1 MRLLEYQAKQIF
13 RNYGIP
19 IPKGEVA
26 ESIEEV
32 EKIAEK
38 LNGKVVLKAQVLVG
52 GRGKAG
58 GVRKATSV
66 NEAKKVATEL
76 FGSNIKGHIVKKL
89 LVEEMLEIKSEFY
102 VGLTID
108 RSSKSIVTILS
119 TMGGMDVEEVAAKY
133 PQKIARQKIDPRW
146 GLWDYNLR
154 NLLKNSSSPKELWN
168 DLSDILRKLY
178 NIMISY
184 EAELVEIN
192 PLALTPQGLVAA
204 DARLNI
210 DDNALFRNKEL
221 AKMRELTEESEIEK
235 EAIKFGLNYVQLKG
249 NVGIIAN
256 GAGMAM
262 ATMDLIKLMGG
273 EPANF
278 LDVGGGASKEI
289 VEKSIEIIIK
299 SGVKSIFINIFG
311 GITRCDE
318 VAKGVVDALNKQKVG
333 IPIIVR
339 LSGTNEEEG
348 KNILKQL
355 KNIIIVNEME
365 EGAKI
370 AVDLAR

>member
-1 MRLLEYQAKQIF
+1 GF
-13 RNYGIP
+13 
-19 IPKGEVA
+19 
-26 ESIEEV
+26 
-32 EKIAEK
+32 
-38 LNGKVVLKAQVLVG
+38 
-52 GRGKAG
+52 
-58 GVRKATSV
+58 
-66 NEAKKVATEL
+66 
-76 FGSNIKGHIVKKL
+76 
-89 LVEEMLEIKSEFY
+89 
-102 VGLTID
+102 TID
-108 RSSKSIVTILS
+108 RSSKSIVAILS

-133 PQKIARQKIDPRW
+133 PQKIAKQKIDPRW

-154 NLLKNSSSPKELWN
+154 NLLKNSSSPKELWS

-210 DDNALFRNKEL
+210 DDNAIFRKKEL
-221 AKMRELTEESEIEK
+221 FEMREITEESEIEK

-262 ATMDLIKLMGG
+262 ATMDLIKIMGG

-278 LDVGGGASKEI
+278 LDVGGGASKEV
-289 VEKSIEIIIK
+289 VEKAIEIITK

-318 VAKGVVDALNKQKVG
+318 VAKGIVDALNRQKIG

-348 KNILKQL
+348 KNILKKL
-355 KNIIIVNEME
+355 KNIIVVNEME

>member
-13 RNYGIP
+13 KNYGIP

-26 ESIEEV
+26 KSIEEV

-38 LNGKVVLKAQVLVG
+38 FNGKVVLKAQVLVG
-52 GRGKAG
+52 GRGKSG

-66 NEAKKVATEL
+66 NEAKKIATEL
-76 FGSNIKGHIVKKL
+76 FGYNIKGHIVKKL

-102 VGLTID
+102 AGFTID
-108 RSSKSIVTILS
+108 RSSKSIVAILS

-133 PQKIARQKIDPRW
+133 PQKIAKQKIDPRW

-154 NLLKNSSSPKELWN
+154 NLLKNSSSPKELWS

-210 DDNALFRNKEL
+210 DDNAIFRKKEL
-221 AKMRELTEESEIEK
+221 FEMREITEESEIEK

-262 ATMDLIKLMGG
+262 ATMDLIKIMGG

-278 LDVGGGASKEI
+278 LDVGGGASKEV
-289 VEKSIEIIIK
+289 VEKAIEIITK

-318 VAKGVVDALNKQKVG
+318 VAKGIVDALNRQKIG

-348 KNILKQL
+348 KNILKKL
-355 KNIIIVNEME
+355 KNIIVVNEME